1 MTQKLDAIVQG
12 VRAARG
18 VAHKRDIAP
27 VLARLRAGAPSAIR
41 NGDDCAAIPDGDGF
55 LLFAIEGFLPDFVAA
70 EPRFSGW
77 CGVMVNVSDIYA
89 MGGRPIAVVDA
100 VFADG
105 AENAAP
111 VLDGLA
117 AASRAYG
124 VPVVGGHTNTRAAGG
139 GLSVA
144 VLGRAA
150 RLLTSFDAK
159 PGQVLIAAIDLRGGF
174 RAPHIWWDC
183 ATGAP
188 PERLRADLELLP
200 ALAEAGLC
208 AAAKDISMAGV
219 LGTALMLLEC
229 SGIGARIELDAIPRP
244 EGVALEQWLPAFPS
258 YGFLLAADPPHARTV
273 IARFADRGIAAAAIG
288 TCDASRIVRVAQGA
302 AEMEIWRFADAVLIG
317 AAA

>member
-1 MTQKLDAIVQG
+1 MTELAAIVES

-27 VLARLRAGAPSAIR
+27 VLARLRAGAPTTIR
-41 NGDDCAAIPDGDGF
+41 NGDDCAAIPEGDSF
-55 LLFAIEGFLPDFVAA
+55 LLFAIEGFLPEFVAT
-70 EPRFSGW
+70 EPRFAGW

-105 AENAAP
+105 EAAAAP

-144 VLGRAA
+144 VLGWAA

-159 PGQVLIAAIDLRGGF
+159 PGQTLIAAIDLRGGF
-174 RAPHIWWDC
+174 REAGNYWDC
-183 ATGAP
+183 ASGAP
-188 PERLRADLELLP
+188 PARLREDLEVLP
-200 ALAEAGLC
+200 AIAEAGLC
-208 AAAKDISMAGV
+208 RAAKDISMAGII
-219 LGTALMLLEC
+219 GTALMLLEC
-229 SGIGARIELDAIPRP
+229 SGCGARIDLDAIPCP
-244 EGVALEQWLPAFPS
+244 EGAPLDRWLAAFPS
-258 YGFLLAADPPHARTV
+258 YGFLLAVEPAQV
-273 IARFADRGIAAAAIG
+273 GGVLSRFAARGIAAAAIG
-288 TCDASRIVRVAQGA
+288 GCDASGVVQLTLGDAA
-302 AEMEIWRFADAVLIG
+302 AEVWRFNDSPLIG

>member
-1 MTQKLDAIVQG
+1 MTELAAIVES

-27 VLARLRAGAPSAIR
+27 VLARLRAGAPTTIR
-41 NGDDCAAIPDGDGF
+41 NGDDCAAIPEGDSF
-55 LLFAIEGFLPDFVAA
+55 LLFAIEGFLPEFVAA
-70 EPRFSGW
+70 EPRFAGW

-105 AENAAP
+105 EAAAAP

-144 VLGRAA
+144 VLGWAA

-159 PGQVLIAAIDLRGGF
+159 PGQTLIAAIDLRGGF
-174 RAPHIWWDC
+174 REAGNYWDC
-183 ATGAP
+183 ASGAP
-188 PERLRADLELLP
+188 PARLREDLEVLP
-200 ALAEAGLC
+200 AIAEAGLC
-208 AAAKDISMAGV
+208 RAAKDISMAGIV
-219 LGTALMLLEC
+219 GTALMLLEC
-229 SGIGARIELDAIPRP
+229 SGCGARIDLDAIPRP
-244 EGVALEQWLPAFPS
+244 ETATLDRWLAAFPS
-258 YGFLLAADPPHARTV
+258 YGFLLAVEPAQVGAV
-273 IARFADRGIAAAAIG
+273 LSRFAARGIAAAAIG
-288 TCDASRIVRVAQGA
+288 GCDGSGVVQLTLGGA
-302 AEMEIWRFADAVLIG
+302 AAEVWRFNDSPLIG